1 MSFSS
6 PEDLLN
12 QVGWPAQF
20 LNRRGALSWS
30 SVLSEDTVD
39 PRNTQIASA
48 AVLVQD
54 ALVTLRY
61 RTATLGGKVTPEF
74 EAKWDIANGGS
85 PSLVSCK
92 EQGVESALSGQQAL
106 SAFQRRVL
114 LMATPPSFE
123 PMAPRKA
130 PGLTAAQP
138 RVGA

>member
-20 LNRRGALSWS
+20 LNRRGTMSWS
-30 SVLSEDTVD
+30 SVISEDAAD
-39 PRNTQIASA
+39 PKNTQVASA

-74 EAKWDIANGGS
+74 EARWDISTGGA
-85 PSLVSCK
+85 PSLVFCK
-92 EQGVESALSGQQAL
+92 EHGVESALSGQQAL
-106 SAFQRRVL
+106 SSFQHRVL

-130 PGLTAAQP
+130 PGLTASQP